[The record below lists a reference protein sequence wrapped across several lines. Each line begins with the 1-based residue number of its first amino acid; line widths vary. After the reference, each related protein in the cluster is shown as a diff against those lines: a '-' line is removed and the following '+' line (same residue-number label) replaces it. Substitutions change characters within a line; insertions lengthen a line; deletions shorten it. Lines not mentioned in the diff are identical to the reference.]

1 MRTFFRCVQADLLKA
16 RHTFL
21 PLIHVFVPL
30 GVAALFLGYYAMSN
44 WNEASELSVYF
55 EVIGGAFP
63 IVIGLLCAKAADL
76 EAEAGSFQT
85 LLSSTVSR
93 GTTWLGALFALLL
106 AAAFSVALA
115 VGTFGAGF
123 CTAPAQLYVYAA
135 LLLIGGS
142 VFLYILHLFVAFRFG
157 GGASIGLG
165 IAEMLVAFLALT
177 GLGDGV
183 WYYIPCTWGARLSA
197 SLVSAWADP
206 GSAVWGFEIRK
217 GLLTAGGF
225 TLLALFLSLVWF
237 SRWEGRKN
245 AE

>member
-1 MRTFFRCVQADLLKA
+1 MRTFFRCVRANLLKA
-16 RHTFL
+16 RHTFF
-21 PLIHVFVPL
+21 PLIHIFIPL
-30 GVAALFLGYYAMSN
+30 GVAALFLSYYAVSS
-44 WNEASELSVYF
+44 WSETSELSGYF
-55 EVIGGAFP
+55 EVIGGVFP
-63 IVIGLLCAKAADL
+63 VVIGLLCAKAADL

-85 LLSSTVSR
+85 LLSSTASR
-93 GTTWLGALFALLL
+93 GTMWLGVLFALLF
-106 AAAFSVALA
+106 AASFSVVLA
-115 VGTFGAGF
+115 VGAFGAGF
-123 CTAPAQLYVYAA
+123 YTAPARLYVYAA

-142 VFLYILHLFVAFRFG
+142 AFLYIFHLFAAFRFG

-206 GSAVWGFEIRK
+206 GSAVWRFEIRK
-217 GLLTAGGF
+217 GILIAGGF
-225 TLLALFLSLVWF
+225 TLLSLFLSLAWF

-245 AE
+245 TE